1 MVFPNPDDAI
11 VKRCLAVR
19 DGWAD
24 ENKVRR
30 MAQLCRDAKW
40 CVEVGVWGG
49 KSLLA
54 MALSTKGDVYG
65 IDPWE
70 TAASVSGWD
79 NTENG
84 VWWSSVDHEEI
95 YKKCL
100 ALMSDLS
107 HVKLMRMTSAD
118 ASPSF
123 ADDTVDV
130 VHIDGNHAEDIALS
144 DVVAWTPKIK
154 KEGCLILDDIDWPS
168 TKPTQQWLLDNGWK
182 QVENNHNWAVYRFS
196 SSSYT
201 NPNLN
206 HE

>member
-1 MVFPNPDDAI
+1 MGFPIQDDAI

-24 ENKVRR
+24 GNKVRR
-30 MAQLCRDAKW
+30 MAQLCRDAKC
-40 CVEVGVWGG
+40 CVEVGVWAG

-54 MALSTKGDVYG
+54 MALATKGDVYG
-65 IDPWE
+65 IDPWD

-79 NTENG
+79 NTDNG

-95 YKKCL
+95 YKKCR

-107 HVKLMRMTSAD
+107 HVKLLRMTSAD

-123 ADDTVDV
+123 ADDMVDI
-130 VHIDGNHAEDIALS
+130 VHIDGNHADDIALS

-154 KEGCLILDDIDWPS
+154 KGGFLILDDIDWPS
-168 TKPTQQWLLDNGWK
+168 TKPAQQWLLDNGWK
-182 QVENNHNWAVYRFS
+182 QVEEYHTWAVYKFIVH
-196 SSSYT
+196 T
-201 NPNLN
+201 N
-206 HE
+206 